1 MSTGP
6 DDAYDLDMATSSLLS
21 NSGDVALLLQALAKQ
36 LSEGFGDRLTV
47 EHEGGRF
54 RKSDKIRSLDVDL
67 GTDAFRAEV
76 DKGHIACTVAHMS
89 GGIRIRSEQV
99 GMDLWVRRLLEAL
112 KTEAD
117 HSQTARLALE
127 NIIIG
132 GST

>member
-6 DDAYDLDMATSSLLS
+6 DDAYDLDMATASLLS
-21 NSGDVALLLQALAKQ
+21 DSGDVALLLQALAHQ
-36 LSEGFGDRLTV
+36 LSDGFGDRLTI

-54 RKSDKIRSLDVDL
+54 RKSDKIHALDVDL
-67 GTDAFRAEV
+67 GTDAFRAELQ
-76 DKGHIACTVAHMS
+76 KGRVVCTVAHMS

-99 GMDLWVRRLLEAL
+99 GMDLWLRRLLEAL
-112 KTEAD
+112 KAEAA
-117 HSQTARLALE
+117 HSQNARLALE